1 MKKKVL
7 VLFLLISLPLFS
19 QTKKDKIAD
28 HIIALH
34 QKKFDFMI
42 SKQFDSLSL
51 LLDADLSYIH
61 SNGWIE
67 TKDELIANIK
77 SGKLVYKRVSV
88 SEAKVRIKR
97 NTAILTAEGTYFVT
111 MDNTD
116 IEIKLL
122 YSEVYIKEKGKWLL
136 IHRQSSKLV

>member
-1 MKKKVL
+1 
-7 VLFLLISLPLFS
+7 
-19 QTKKDKIAD
+19 
-28 HIIALH
+28 
-34 QKKFDFMI
+34 MI

-111 MDNTD
+111 MYNTD